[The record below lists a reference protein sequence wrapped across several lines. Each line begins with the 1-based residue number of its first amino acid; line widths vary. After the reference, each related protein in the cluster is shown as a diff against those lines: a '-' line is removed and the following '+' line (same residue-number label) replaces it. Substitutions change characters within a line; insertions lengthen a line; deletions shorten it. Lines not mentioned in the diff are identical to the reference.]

1 LSGMGRRMG
10 GLLDGVLTV
19 ALALCLALVAAL
31 GWGYLRARAA
41 LAWRAGEPPETAPLP
56 DRLLFRLGH
65 EEHAEAPTL
74 TIPRITD

>member
-1 LSGMGRRMG
+1 MD
-10 GLLDGVLTV
+10 GLLEGVLTV
-19 ALALCLALVAAL
+19 ALALCLV
-31 GWGYLRARAA
+31 GWGYLRARAT

-65 EEHAEAPTL
+65 GEHAEAPTL